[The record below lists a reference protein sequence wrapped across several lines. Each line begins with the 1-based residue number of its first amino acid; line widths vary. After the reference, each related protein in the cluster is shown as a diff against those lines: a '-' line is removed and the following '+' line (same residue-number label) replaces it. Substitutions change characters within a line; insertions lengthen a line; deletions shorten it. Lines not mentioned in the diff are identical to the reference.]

1 MVQDWLQLLCKFLPN
16 VTRALVVRSNGR
28 GVMTAWP
35 ESQQEAE
42 DFAALIARALR
53 AGAAQSDTSGGAKP
67 RLVLPM
73 RAKGLVYAV
82 LALEF
87 DLPARQFS
95 GVQPLAEWAVSWL
108 EVSVGEVR
116 AQSGQ
121 LEKLLELLE
130 QCAKQANLN
139 DGSAILTASL
149 ASAYGL
155 PRVLVV
161 AQKNDRMEV
170 VASSEGTQVDRR
182 TTLFGAIEA
191 YLNAHLN
198 ANGDE
203 EAHANFIT
211 LCALLSKHSPAQHPE
226 FFAISGGDRACAHL
240 IVLHDKDR
248 PLTQAQKAQINLL
261 CRQLAPIYRTWVA
274 DNHDWSW
281 RLKRRIGNAF
291 AGKRRFY
298 WAAAALVMLAFVTLK
313 IPYKVSAKA
322 QLEGRIQQAIAAP
335 VDGFLSEAFS
345 KAGDTIV
352 EGTTL
357 ARLDD
362 QTIRLEIQRWESEKQ
377 EFQRQYNREFNE
389 LDAVQMRIAE
399 AKVRQAEAQ
408 LAIHRQELRR
418 VNIVA
423 PIDGVI
429 IQGDLSRAI
438 GSPVKKGQVLY
449 EMAPAGEFK
458 LVIWVSESDIHLIES
473 EQRGEMLLSAFP
485 QQPIEFIVTRVSAL
499 FDERDS
505 AIVYRV
511 EAQLPQTPLMLR
523 PGLSGIAK
531 IATAKRSLAWIVGRR
546 ALTWL
551 RLKLWSL

>member
-1 MVQDWLQLLCKFLPN
+1 MVQNWLQLLCKFLPN

-35 ESQQEAE
+35 ESQQATE
-42 DFAALIARALR
+42 DFATLIARALR
-53 AGAAQSDTSGGAKP
+53 AGAAQSDASGDKP
-67 RLVLPM
+67 RMVLPM

-82 LALEF
+82 LAVEF
-87 DLPARQFS
+87 DLSARQFA

-108 EVSVGEVR
+108 EVSADQAR

-149 ASAYGL
+149 ASGFGL
-155 PRVLVV
+155 PRVLIA

-182 TTLFGAIEA
+182 TALFAAIEA
-191 YLNAHLN
+191 YLNAHSN

-211 LCALLSKHSPAQHPE
+211 LCALLAKHTPAQYPE
-226 FFAISGGDRACAHL
+226 FSAIGGRGRACAHL

-248 PLTQAQKAQINLL
+248 PLTNAQKAQINLL

-274 DNHDWSW
+274 RNHDWSW
-281 RLKRRIGNAF
+281 RLRRKIANAF

-298 WAAAALVMLAFVTLK
+298 WAAGALTMLALVMVK

-352 EGTTL
+352 KGTTL

-377 EFQRQYNREFNE
+377 EFQRQYNREFNQ

-449 EMAPAGEFK
+449 EMAPEGEFK
-458 LVIWVSESDIHLIES
+458 LVIWVSEDDIHLIES
-473 EQRGEMLLSAFP
+473 AQRGKMLLSAFP

-511 EAQLPQTPLMLR
+511 EAQLPQTPMMLR

-531 IATAKRSLAWIVGRR
+531 IATAKRRLAWIVGRR